1 VRLIVSRVC
10 AAALLVAGA
19 CTPAPPPPAAV
30 RFTVPIA
37 DDRILSSFA
46 VSPNGERLV
55 YSAEGATDGRRRLFV
70 RSLLV
75 DAASDQELPDTIG
88 ATTPFFSPDGSSVAY
103 FSRGALWHRPVSGSG
118 SPVRVTDAPSGSAG
132 GTWSDAGWIVFAP
145 LNTGL
150 VAVRLSGG
158 TTERLTE
165 LNAAD
170 DELEHGWPHMLP
182 GGSIVFTVS
191 QRGRDPHLEVLPL
204 KGGRTRL
211 RVPIIGQAQ
220 FVETGHLV
228 YSFLGNLMAVRFD
241 LDKHTIDGVPV
252 AVAKGIQTSTGFGVI
267 GRSGFAVSRTGTLV
281 WLRAGADEGKSRLVR
296 VERDGRVSPLAAP
309 IDALQTPRLSP
320 DGRRL
325 AVAARSGVMTRDIR
339 VLDSVRPDRVLR
351 TFQGGDNQSPAWRDS
366 RRLSFGSN
374 REGLQKIYV
383 VSVDQQRPPVPLFTA
398 DATAPRN
405 PASWSS
411 RLLALYE
418 IEPGR
423 GRNVLVYRIGE
434 SIAPVA
440 ATSANERSPSVSR
453 DGKWI
458 AYVSDASGRDEVYV
472 ARLDRSGDAMQVTKA
487 GAAEPVWAREGLFYR
502 ESERV
507 MLRALER
514 DNLGEP
520 QTLFEG
526 HFERDPGSN
535 LASYD
540 VDPQGRF
547 FIMLKSAVQP
557 RELRVVRNWGTELP

>member
-1 VRLIVSRVC
+1 M
-10 AAALLVAGA
+10 
-19 CTPAPPPPAAV
+19 
-30 RFTVPIA
+30 RFAVPIP

-55 YSAEGATDGRRRLFV
+55 YSAEGATDGHRRLFV
-70 RSLLV
+70 RSLLGG
-75 DAASDQELPDTIG
+75 AASDQELPDTIG

-118 SPVRVTDAPSGSAG
+118 SPVRVIDAPSGSAG
-132 GTWSDAGWIVFAP
+132 GTWSEAGWIIFAP
-145 LNTGL
+145 LNSGL

-204 KGGRTRL
+204 KGERTRL

-220 FVETGHLV
+220 FVETGHLI

-241 LDKHTIDGVPV
+241 LDKHTTDGVPV
-252 AVAKGIQTSTGFGVI
+252 AVAKGIQTSTGFGVL

-281 WLRAGADEGKSRLVR
+281 WLRAGAEEGKSRLVR

-325 AVAARSGVMTRDIR
+325 AVVARSGVMTREIR
-339 VLDSVRPDRVLR
+339 VLDAARPDRVVR
-351 TFQGGDNQSPAWRDS
+351 TIQGGDNQSPAWRDS

-398 DATAPRN
+398 DATVARN
-405 PASWSS
+405 PASWGE

-418 IEPGR
+418 IEPAR

-434 SIAPVA
+434 SVAPVA
-440 ATSANERSPSVSR
+440 ATER
-453 DGKWI
+453 
-458 AYVSDASGRDEVYV
+458 E
-472 ARLDRSGDAMQVTKA
+472 
-487 GAAEPVWAREGLFYR
+487 
-502 ESERV
+502 
-507 MLRALER
+507 
-514 DNLGEP
+514 
-520 QTLFEG
+520 
-526 HFERDPGSN
+526 
-535 LASYD
+535 
-540 VDPQGRF
+540 
-547 FIMLKSAVQP
+547 
-557 RELRVVRNWGTELP
+557 